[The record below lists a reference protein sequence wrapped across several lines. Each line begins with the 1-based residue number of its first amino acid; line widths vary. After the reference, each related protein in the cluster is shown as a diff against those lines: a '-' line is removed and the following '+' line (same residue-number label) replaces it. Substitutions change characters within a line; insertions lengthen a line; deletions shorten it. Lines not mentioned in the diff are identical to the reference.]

1 MPSGV
6 DDAARRTGQVN
17 PHGQAGDELAL
28 ARLLGERIIRQP
40 GLLGQLNPPPPGVA
54 QAPNQHGRQQGG
66 IHRVAHRVGQR
77 HMQRVPLQR
86 KIESVAADLTR
97 RLQPGG
103 ERELPGLAGKG
114 TRQQPM
120 LDLRRQRQ
128 RYRPLPPLEE
138 VGVAAVRN
146 HHVRQ
151 EVRRQSHI
159 GHRLLTREVLQPQL
173 QNTDRLAAAGHRR
186 EQASTAVLDDHLDR
200 LGCQRPSVRRPN

>member
-1 MPSGV
+1 VWPIASV
-6 DDAARRTGQVN
+6 SDT
-17 PHGQAGDELAL
+17 L
-28 ARLLGERIIRQP
+28 
-40 GLLGQLNPPPPGVA
+40 
-54 QAPNQHGRQQGG
+54 
-66 IHRVAHRVGQR
+66 
-77 HMQRVPLQR
+77 QRVPLQR

-159 GHRLLTREVLQPQL
+159 GHRLLTRKSSSP
-173 QNTDRLAAAGHRR
+173 NSRTPTASPRLVTGANKRAPPSSTTT
-186 EQASTAVLDDHLDR
+186 STAWAANA
-200 LGCQRPSVRRPN
+200 RPCGVPTNGTRSAVSSPCNRIAPFPPEWPSRISERH